1 MVRRSL
7 FFGLTLILILAFT
20 FLSVRGCRQEDAPPE
35 QPRETVEKS
44 ETTATRV
51 LKPQDLEI
59 GRSQMTVDRSVDAS
73 GKPLFA
79 ARHEIEI
86 FNRGSVPYMK
96 MRLRIAY
103 LSSTGKILE
112 TKHHTIDQ
120 TILPGASLGLADIRI
135 DGLSEPAAEARLS
148 IVYADIGSS
157 SQEAKP
163 HN

>member
-73 GKPLFA
+73 GKPFFA

-86 FNRGSVPYMK
+86 FNRGSVPYRE

-103 LSSTGKILE
+103 LSSTGKTLE

-120 TILPGASLGLADIRI
+120 TILPGASLKIADLRT
-135 DGLSEPAAEARLS
+135 DGLTESPAASRIS
-148 IVYADIGSS
+148 ILYADIGNS